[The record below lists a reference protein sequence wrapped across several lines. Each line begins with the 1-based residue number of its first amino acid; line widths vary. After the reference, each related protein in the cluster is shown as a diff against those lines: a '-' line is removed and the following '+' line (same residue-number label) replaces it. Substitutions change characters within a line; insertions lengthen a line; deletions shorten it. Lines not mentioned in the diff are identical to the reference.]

1 MSGLQQIKIIMLNI
15 LSLYC
20 IKMNT
25 TYTRF
30 GNNISLTKYKM
41 STEQKNVGITSL
53 NKMFNTLDES
63 IKLIKEEC
71 TELANEIVALEG
83 QMKTLNQSIKTHD
96 STINAH
102 DEKIQS
108 IING

>member
-1 MSGLQQIKIIMLNI
+1 MAGLQQLNI

-41 STEQKNVGITSL
+41 STNTEQKNLGISSL
-53 NKMFNTLDES
+53 NKMFNSLEES

-71 TELANEIVALEG
+71 TELANEIVTLES
-83 QMKTLNQSIKTHD
+83 QMKTLNQSIKSHD
-96 STINAH
+96 STISEH
-102 DEKIQS
+102 DEKIQN